1 MNEQTRVFLWLYI
14 LLSAMT
20 AFGLLF
26 MVYGLIYAI
35 KARGGTRNMLTGY
48 MQKFYI
54 WFMSSLAATFFFIMS
69 MTAYRLV
76 TGKAPSEQAGWGLG
90 LFVVF
95 TNMAVSVFVTG
106 IRFRRATLT
115 TLSLPDPLELS
126 ETLRVLNERNAALLA
141 ENVKHKHL
149 EAQTVKILED
159 NMTAIRQVQEV
170 LTAKDAS

>member
-1 MNEQTRVFLWLYI
+1 MNEQVRVFLWLYI

-76 TGKAPSEQAGWGLG
+76 TGFAPSEKPGWGLG
-90 LFVVF
+90 LFLVF

-159 NMTAIRQVQEV
+159 NMAAIRQVQEV